1 MFRIFFLAI
10 MKFFNE
16 TAVVLYQSAM
26 TVSGAAMSFLIN
38 AVSVSDKCG
47 HNIAGINGPKLS
59 FTESLVAFTEQR

>member
-1 MFRIFFLAI
+1 
-10 MKFFNE
+10 
-16 TAVVLYQSAM
+16 M

-59 FTESLVAFTEQR
+59 FTESLEAFTEQR